1 MPRTK
6 HRPTL
11 VVLSL
16 VIGSLIS
23 IGALGSLRVRSP
35 AAAKTIKTADLRAEV
50 TNFLGQELAVH
61 LGNIKTLE
69 PRPDR
74 VVGALTTGEF
84 SWGTFMYALAR
95 YAETTGQRELA
106 GRNLAKWVGQIG
118 RIEAKGGGKTFSQLY
133 AALALR
139 NFGNDLKANPV
150 WQSLTPEEQTE
161 WRQLLNIER
170 FYDARTNRVINLPE
184 NYFGV
189 AARIASIRKALDIE

>member
-1 MPRTK
+1 MRRGQILTMSRHRT
-6 HRPTL
+6 RQ
-11 VVLSL
+11 VLIAISL
-16 VIGSLIS
+16 VIWFPGNMTASTAVAQS
-23 IGALGSLRVRSP
+23 SAAL
-35 AAAKTIKTADLRAEV
+35 AAMVETTTLRAEV
-50 TNFLGQELAVH
+50 NDFLAKEIAVH
-61 LGNIKTLE
+61 LSDIKTLDPPPE
-69 PRPDR
+69 R

-139 NFGNDLKANPV
+139 NFGNDLKTNPV
-150 WQSLTPEEQTE
+150 WQSLTPQEQAE

-170 FYDARTNRVINLPE
+170 FYDVRT
-184 NYFGV
+184 
-189 AARIASIRKALDIE
+189 